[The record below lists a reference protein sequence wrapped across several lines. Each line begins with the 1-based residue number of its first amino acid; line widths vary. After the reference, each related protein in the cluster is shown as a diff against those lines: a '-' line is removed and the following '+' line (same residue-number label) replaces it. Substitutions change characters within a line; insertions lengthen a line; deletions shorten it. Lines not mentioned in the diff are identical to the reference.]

1 MSKRK
6 RAAKQQARSQQKVKS
21 GVQQRDSRAKH
32 SQPQPAQHRSK
43 NRTPVLSYDDSQH
56 ILCIGEGNF
65 SFARAVVRL
74 LEYSGLNV
82 VATAYDAEETVSLKY
97 EVGQ

>member
-6 RAAKQQARSQQKVKS
+6 RTAKQQARSQQKVKS
-21 GVQQRDSRAKH
+21 GIQKRDNRAKP
-32 SQPQPAQHRSK
+32 SQPAQLRSK
-43 NRTPVLSYDDSQH
+43 TKAPALDYDDSQQ

-74 LEYSGLNV
+74 LQYSGQNL
-82 VATAYDAEETVSLKY
+82 VATAYDTEDIVSLKY
-97 EVGQ
+97 EVDE